1 MKSGIYTANTTSAAL
16 GANSLLPLGNIV
28 RRFGCALN
36 LNGNGINIAE
46 QGYYDVKA
54 SVTYTPTD
62 AGVLTV
68 QLMADGVA
76 VPGAVASVTAAAAT
90 TYNLSIVGM
99 VRRCCSSAGTL
110 TLLVNLA
117 GTLNNAALVV
127 EEVACG

>member
-1 MKSGIYTANTTSAAL
+1 MKSGIFTANTTSAVL

-28 RRFGCALN
+28 RRFGCALD
-36 LNGNGINIAE
+36 LNGNGINIAD

-54 SVTYTPTD
+54 SVTYTPSA

-76 VPGAVASVTAAAAT
+76 VPGAVASVTAVAGS
-90 TYNLSIVGM
+90 TYNLNVVSM
-99 VRRCCSSAGTL
+99 VRRCCSNAGTL
-110 TLLVNLA
+110 TLMVNLA

-127 EEVACG
+127 GEVA